1 MLIQFR
7 YFQYDH
13 IRHLQDVLLLHYKE
27 KVVKRAAKSCKGDS
41 LLFVVGFRDFS

>member
-13 IRHLQDVLLLHYKE
+13 VRHLEDVLLLRSKE

-41 LLFVVGFRDFS
+41 LLIVLGFRDYS

>member
-13 IRHLQDVLLLHYKE
+13 IRHLEDVLLLHSKE
-27 KVVKRAAKSCKGDS
+27 KMVKRAAESCKGDS
-41 LLFVVGFRDFS
+41 LLFVLVF